1 MKPNF
6 KPSKTVTSLQSGRT
20 RDDSFDDVVRMANA
34 ERGKVFE
41 DTVKDRETAE
51 EYRKGLDR
59 SLKYLNETEAL
70 AASLT
75 KDFEEKADGSV
86 TVRFAV
92 VARRA
97 RRTKVNGDA
106 PETDESG
113 SDSE

>member
-51 EYRKGLDR
+51 EYRKGFDR
-59 SLKYLNETEAL
+59 SLKYLNETEGL
-70 AASLT
+70 TASLT

-97 RRTKVNGDA
+97 RRTKRNGDA
-106 PETDESG
+106 PETGESA
-113 SDSE
+113 SESE